1 MADYH
6 IFLIL
11 PRREAKGNKVWEA
24 RATVATSYT
33 VSINAVTPLA
43 ASHMATFMFK
53 VKSLY
58 LCSVLKMLDLN
69 IRSQV
74 LSTGGRWTNYTN
86 IEEYTEDK
94 EYKFKQ
100 SLL

>member
-1 MADYH
+1 M
-6 IFLIL
+6 
-11 PRREAKGNKVWEA
+11 P
-24 RATVATSYT
+24 
-33 VSINAVTPLA
+33 
-43 ASHMATFMFK
+43 TFMLK

-58 LCSVLKMLDLN
+58 FCSVLKMLDLN
-69 IRSQV
+69 IQSQV

-86 IEEYTEDK
+86 TEEYTEDK